1 MTDPTGGPEKVIES
15 FRVFDSTKS
24 GMVDLK
30 TVRDVMVS
38 MYVSSYRTMDS
49 GAIMDRTRCSFLHFT
64 YLISICNEL
73 YSDENGR
80 TSDSEGN

>member
-38 MYVSSYRTMDS
+38 MY
-49 GAIMDRTRCSFLHFT
+49 LHT
-64 YLISICNEL
+64 IQNDGQWCNHG
-73 YSDENGR
+73 SN
-80 TSDSEGN
+80 

>member
-30 TVRDVMVS
+30 TVRDVMVRK
-38 MYVSSYRTMDS
+38 M
-49 GAIMDRTRCSFLHFT
+49 CT
-64 YLISICNEL
+64 YHAFGWIES
-73 YSDENGR
+73 
-80 TSDSEGN
+80 